1 MVLPCET
8 LCEAGVA
15 ATVKGVTTFNVTVA
29 LCVTPPFVPVI
40 VSVYAPMAVVL
51 VVAMLSAEEAEPVTD
66 DGVKVGVAPAGNPL
80 TLRLVVLPAGAV
92 TFTV

>member
-1 MVLPCET
+1 MLAPATMV
-8 LCEAGVA
+8 CEAGVTA
-15 ATVKGVTTFNVTVA
+15 IVNPVTASVTLV
-29 LCVTPPFVPVI
+29 LCVELPLVAVI
-40 VSVYAPMAVVL
+40 VSVYEPVAVVED
-51 VVAMLSAEEAEPVTD
+51 VAMLKLEEAEPVTD